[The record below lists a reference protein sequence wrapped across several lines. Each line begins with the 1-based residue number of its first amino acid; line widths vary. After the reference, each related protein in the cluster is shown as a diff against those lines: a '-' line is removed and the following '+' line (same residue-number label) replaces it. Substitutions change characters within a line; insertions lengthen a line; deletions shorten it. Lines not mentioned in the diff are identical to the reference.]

1 MPKPESD
8 LALLDATTVAVYVKN
23 HLRKMISQSGTAVA
37 QTFTNDQI
45 TFVALAFEFS
55 ALRLPSHMSLELLTE
70 YAELP
75 DGQRDRVAYTDY
87 AATWDEGDDRPP
99 LKVPDY
105 EYKIGRIG
113 G

>member
-1 MPKPESD
+1 MQESD
-8 LALLDATTVAVYVKN
+8 LALLDAATMAVYVKN
-23 HLRKMISQSGTAVA
+23 HLRKMISQSATAAAMSITNA
-37 QTFTNDQI
+37 QIDFI
-45 TFVALAFEFS
+45 ALAFEFS
-55 ALRLPSHMSLELLTE
+55 ALRLPANMSLELLTE

-75 DGQRDRVAYTDY
+75 DGQRNRVTYNDY

-105 EYKIGRIG
+105 EYKVHIG